1 METPARCCVR
11 EDVLLEHQNACC
23 AMGCAKVD
31 AGAFSAEEEAEDSST
46 FILYINLQFALFLG
60 YHLFYITF
68 RVHGRQI
75 ALPPQHMVHT
85 LCARSDR
92 GRLRIHATLFWK
104 TQIANTSTIYVTA
117 RLPVCQLLYSLHSG
131 LYMALLGPSFCL
143 PQHPLLHVSCCAL
156 VHTRLARATVG
167 GQLPL

>member
-46 FILYINLQFALFLG
+46 FILYINLNSPYFFEG
-60 YHLFYITF
+60 YHLLYTTF

-104 TQIANTSTIYVTA
+104 TQIANTHQLFMSQQDCRSVNSYILYTVYCIWLWSGHRFVFRNTPCCTFRAAPLSTPA
-117 RLPVCQLLYSLHSG
+117 
-131 LYMALLGPSFCL
+131 
-143 PQHPLLHVSCCAL
+143 
-156 VHTRLARATVG
+156 
-167 GQLPL
+167 

>member
-1 METPARCCVR
+1 MLRPGRRTTGTPKRVLCNGLCQSRCR
-11 EDVLLEHQNACC
+11 RLLSRGRSRRQQY
-23 AMGCAKVD
+23 V
-31 AGAFSAEEEAEDSST
+31 
-46 FILYINLQFALFLG
+46 YIIYKSLNSPYFWG

-167 GQLPL
+167 GQLPF